1 MVKNSQARTGHQ
13 RGMGGLSCCH
23 TYERLFNKNQA
34 YGTTSERENGQT
46 AAIVQMWARMLCS
59 ACVF

>member
-1 MVKNSQARTGHQ
+1 
-13 RGMGGLSCCH
+13 MGGLSCCH